1 MKKLLFLALIISF
14 FACSKAEDEEMTP
27 DPTDPGTGTFNQAAA
42 TLISQGTFSGTP
54 GHAVSGSAKLYEF
67 QGKRYIY
74 LENFS
79 TTGGPDLRVY
89 LATNTAATQFVS
101 LGNLRANTG
110 NQAYVINNPPDF
122 TQYRNVLIW
131 CQQFTVLF
139 GASTLN

>member
-1 MKKLLFLALIISF
+1 MKNLVFLALVVSL
-14 FACSKAEDEEMTP
+14 FACSKSEDEMTP
-27 DPTDPGTGTFNQAAA
+27 EPEPMSTEFNPAAA

-54 GHAVSGSAKLYEF
+54 GHSVSGSAKLYEF

-79 TTGGPDLRVY
+79 STGGPDLRVY

-101 LGNLRANTG
+101 LGNLRANSG

-122 TQYRNVLIW
+122 SQYKNVLIW